1 MSNKG
6 VNTLILESKENLIEA
21 INNCIR
27 SGIPAAMVSIIVES
41 LLNDLNNNVKVIVE
55 KEKEEYEHQLEVE
68 NNQVEYVP
76 ENDPAN
82 DNETTNE

>member
-1 MSNKG
+1 MPSPYIAVAVK
-6 VNTLILESKENLIEA
+6 
-21 INNCIR
+21 
-27 SGIPAAMVSIIVES
+27 AARRAASEITRAAA
-41 LLNDLNNNVKVIVE
+41 DLD
-55 KEKEEYEHQLEVE
+55 QLEVE

>member
-76 ENDPAN
+76 EE
-82 DNETTNE
+82 ETEQN

>member
-6 VNTLILESKENLIEA
+6 VNTLILESKENWIEA
-21 INNCIR
+21 INNCTR

>member
-55 KEKEEYEHQLEVE
+55 KEKEEYEHQVEVE

>member
-1 MSNKG
+1 MANKG
-6 VNTLILESKENLIEA
+6 VNTLVVEAKENLINA

-76 ENDPAN
+76 EE
-82 DNETTNE
+82 ETEQN

>member
-41 LLNDLNNNVKVIVE
+41 LLNDLAIETLSKIFKVFIFKDNVFFLICSITLLVLNMF
-55 KEKEEYEHQLEVE
+55 LEIFS
-68 NNQVEYVP
+68 YF
-76 ENDPAN
+76 
-82 DNETTNE
+82 TTC